1 MKQYVVIGLGTFGF
15 NLAVEL
21 TRQGH
26 QVLAIDSDK
35 SIVDDIKNQVTDSVV
50 ADVMDREALSE
61 FVSANLDTAILGLG
75 ERYMEATVLAIVHLR
90 KLGVKNILVNAMN
103 ELRGEVYLS
112 VGATEVIYPE
122 KETAIR
128 LARRLTIPELIDQI
142 PLAPEYSI
150 IELALPDEFV
160 GKSLRKLRLRE
171 KYGVTVVAIKDV
183 LRDTLMLSPSPDQVL
198 GPDSALIV
206 IGQHNDIDKLKR
218 FE

>member
-1 MKQYVVIGLGTFGF
+1 MKQFIVLGLGTFGF

-26 QVLAIDSDK
+26 QVLAIDSDN
-35 SIVDDIKNQVTDSVV
+35 SIVDDIKNLVTDAVV

-61 FVSANLDTAILGLG
+61 FVSTDIDAAILGLG
-75 ERYMEATVLAIVHLR
+75 ERSMEATVLAIMHLH
-90 KLGVKNILVNAMN
+90 KLGVTNILVKAMN
-103 ELRGEVYLS
+103 ELRGEVYRS
-112 VGATEVIYPE
+112 VGATEIIYPE

-128 LARRLTIPELIDQI
+128 LARRLSIPQLIDQI

-150 IELALPDEFV
+150 IELALPDAFV
-160 GKSLRKLRLRE
+160 GKSLRMLRFRE

-183 LRDTLMLSPSPDQVL
+183 LRDTLFLSPSPDQVL

-206 IGQHNDIDKLKR
+206 VGQHNDIDKLKR